1 MLHLRNYL
9 NGQLVLPLTGRSL
22 DNVEPATGRV
32 YGRLPDSGPEDVA
45 AAVAAAEAA
54 LPAWRGLPAEERGRF
69 LIKIADL
76 IDANLER
83 LARAESQDNGKPLS
97 LARAM
102 DIPRAASN
110 FHFFGTA
117 AGHFASEAHVQEG
130 VALNYTVRH
139 PVGVVGCI
147 SPWNL
152 PLYLFTWKIAP
163 ALAVG
168 CCVVAKPSEITP

>member
-1 MLHLRNYL
+1 MLHILNYI
-9 NGQLVLPLTGRSL
+9 NGQLVPPQAGRYL
-22 DNVEPATGRV
+22 DNIEPATGQV
-32 YGRLPDSGPEDVA
+32 YGQLPDSSPVDVA

-54 LPAWRGLPAEERGRF
+54 LPAWRVLPAEDRGRM
-69 LIKIADL
+69 LVKIADL

-97 LARAM
+97 LARVM

-117 AGHFASEAHVQEG
+117 AGHFATEAHVQEG
-130 VALNYTVRH
+130 VAINYTVRH

-147 SPWNL
+147 SP
-152 PLYLFTWKIAP
+152 
-163 ALAVG
+163 
-168 CCVVAKPSEITP
+168 